1 MSKMKKAT
9 LIIGGVSLAF
19 LMSAT
24 PASAITS
31 PNTAELVQHKQNNIN
46 KDITI
51 KVWKTEDEVKS

>member
-31 PNTAELVQHKQNNIN
+31 PNTAELVQHKKMPQR
-46 KDITI
+46 KQLG
-51 KVWKTEDEVKS
+51 EDLKHR